1 MDVSLEISL
10 NRGNINVE
18 SNEISVELVDGVFK
32 ESMVNSLELGNKLV
46 EGSDDTFN
54 VLELMLS

>member
-18 SNEISVELVDGVFK
+18 CNEISVELVDGVFK
-32 ESMVNSLELGNKLV
+32 ESVVDSLELSNKLV

-54 VLELMLS
+54 VLELMLT